1 MKRSSCSIAVHTK
14 KNELKAPTSKTS
26 NIPNALTQL
35 VQLVETNK
43 IACYAT
49 SLTAGNMATTNESLN
64 IAVHAAN
71 KKDNNYLRKPR

>member
-1 MKRSSCSIAVHTK
+1 M
-14 KNELKAPTSKTS
+14 
-26 NIPNALTQL
+26 PNALTQL

-64 IAVHAAN
+64 IAGLAAN
-71 KKDNNYLRKPR
+71 KTDNYYLRKPR